1 MPKKRKSVVAHQLMM
16 KRVDLG
22 LSQVELAKLANV
34 SRLSVVLVE
43 NDNSSG
49 ERVLPKLW
57 DVLNHYEEDQE
68 EQ

>member
-1 MPKKRKSVVAHQLMM
+1 MPKKKVSQVAHQLKM

-22 LSQVELAKLANV
+22 LSQVELAQLANV

-43 NDNSSG
+43 NDSTSG

-57 DVLNHYEEDQE
+57 HVLNHYEEDQE
-68 EQ
+68 E

>member
-1 MPKKRKSVVAHQLMM
+1 MPKKKVSQVAHQLKM

-22 LSQVELAKLANV
+22 LSQAELAELANV

-43 NDNSSG
+43 NDSTSG
-49 ERVLPKLW
+49 DRVLPKLW
-57 DVLNHYEEDQE
+57 QVLENYERDEE